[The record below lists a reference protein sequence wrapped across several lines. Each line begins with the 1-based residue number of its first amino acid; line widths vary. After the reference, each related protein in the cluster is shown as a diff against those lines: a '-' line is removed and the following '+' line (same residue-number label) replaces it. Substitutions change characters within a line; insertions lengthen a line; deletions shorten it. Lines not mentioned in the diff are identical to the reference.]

1 MLVPPMVSAEKSKEM
16 SENLTALRRCNKV
29 YKYVFLL
36 NAAAVLI
43 TLGCVFFQLIGS
55 ILMLTNF
62 LHTLIPFCFLMP
74 GAAVSAI
81 YSGYRRKDV
90 FAVFSPVLALIGVL
104 LRPLMGIMLSADIL
118 SAMLV
123 LFANAK
129 YRYLEQ
135 QEGYPHFNPL
145 LHEQLQRAE
154 DFHIHD
160 PYKELARKL
169 KKNAANSMDNIHK
182 DERELSPKSSGSQK
196 RFMDEI

>member
-29 YKYVFLL
+29 YKFVFLL
-36 NAAAVLI
+36 NAASVVI
-43 TLGCVFFQLIGS
+43 IIGCVFFQLIGS
-55 ILMLTNF
+55 ILLLNDF
-62 LHTLIPFCFLMP
+62 LHTLLPLCFLMP

-90 FAVFSPVLALIGVL
+90 FAVFAPILALIGVF
-104 LRPLMGIMLSADIL
+104 LRPIMGIMLSADIL
-118 SAMLV
+118 SALLV
-123 LFANAK
+123 LCANAK

-154 DFHIHD
+154 DFHRRD

-169 KKNAANSMDNIHK
+169 KKNAADSMDTIRK
-182 DERELSPKSSGSQK
+182 DEKELSPKSSGSQK
-196 RFMDEI
+196 KFMDEI